1 MLTELHTTYSRTTKS
16 IAIWQDNQ
24 VFELDHMW
32 DLALVGLGHPI
43 DLVLYQMW
51 EVNMVRKAQPLDRE
65 MFPLRCSS
73 TCRRYIGMQLANRLL
88 DEPGTIAPLVHHL
101 STPVDA
107 PPYPRVWPP
116 GTPLRPAGW
125 Q

>member
-65 MFPLRCSS
+65 MFSRC
-73 TCRRYIGMQLANRLL
+73 G
-88 DEPGTIAPLVHHL
+88 V
-101 STPVDA
+101 
-107 PPYPRVWPP
+107 PP
-116 GTPLRPAGW
+116 PAEDT
-125 Q
+125 